1 MNLLFLAQMFCSLSV
16 TSHFEMLLQ
25 ILGDLETFALC
36 ILNKNNSQNDYAL
49 NSKCLDRIDD
59 KDFKI
64 SSIIIFSTE
73 YKNNANHDMC

>member
-36 ILNKNNSQNDYAL
+36 ILNKNNTQNEYAL
-49 NSKCLDRIDD
+49 NSKCLDSIDD

-64 SSIIIFSTE
+64 SSIIIFST
-73 YKNNANHDMC
+73 